1 MIGGSA
7 QPDRT
12 TGPSR
17 KNVVAHGNQA
27 MEPIK
32 ASRRKTMN
40 NFGLREN
47 TDGRFGPRNRPVGRF
62 TFLGLEVLH
71 LD

>member
-1 MIGGSA
+1 MIRGSA

-17 KNVVAHGNQA
+17 TNVIAHGNEA

-32 ASRRKTMN
+32 ANRRKTMN

-47 TDGRFGPRNRPVGRF
+47 TEEPSGRRVHFS
-62 TFLGLEVLH
+62 GLKVLH
-71 LD
+71 LDRRT